1 MNPFL
6 AVAAL
11 LSTGCALASTNPDS
25 PIQVFS
31 RSHNRSDVDVY
42 LSCGA
47 RDARWLGVVSQNGA
61 EGFEIPSREAQC
73 VQGSNFFLVVRDQ
86 GRGYRVGPV
95 RPRPG
100 ANVTLVIEKYAGL
113 SYASLGGSAWR

>member
-1 MNPFL
+1 MNPVL

-42 LSCGA
+42 LLCGA
-47 RDARWLGVVSQNGA
+47 RDARWLGVVSQKGA
-61 EGFEIPSREAQC
+61 EGFEIPAQEARC
-73 VQGSNFFLVVRDQ
+73 VHGLNFFLVVKDQ
-86 GRGYRVGPV
+86 GRGYWVGPV
-95 RPRPG
+95 GPRAG

-113 SYASLGGSAWR
+113 SYTSLR

>member
-1 MNPFL
+1 MNPVL

-31 RSHNRSDVDVY
+31 RSHNRSAVDVY

-47 RDARWLGVVSQNGA
+47 RDVRWLGVVSQKGA
-61 EGFEIPSREAQC
+61 EGFEIPAQEAQC
-73 VQGSNFFLVVRDQ
+73 VRGSSFFVVVRDQ
-86 GRGYRVGPV
+86 GRGYWVGPI
-95 RPRPG
+95 RPRAG

-113 SYASLGGSAWR
+113 SYASLDGPAWR